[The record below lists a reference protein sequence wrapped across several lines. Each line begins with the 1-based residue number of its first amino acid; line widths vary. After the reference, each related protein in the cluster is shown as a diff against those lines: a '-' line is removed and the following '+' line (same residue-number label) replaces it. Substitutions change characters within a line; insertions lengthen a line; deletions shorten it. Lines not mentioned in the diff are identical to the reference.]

1 LTREKDL
8 ARHGG
13 SGRLAGARVALLH
26 HVRNARALVAL
37 LTSTSRDENQVGG
50 NPPPNLP
57 AARTS
62 AN

>member
-1 LTREKDL
+1 
-8 ARHGG
+8 
-13 SGRLAGARVALLH
+13 LLH

-37 LTSTSRDENQVGG
+37 LTSTSRDENQIGG

>member
-1 LTREKDL
+1 MA
-8 ARHGG
+8 ARADWPAL
-13 SGRLAGARVALLH
+13 GRCCY
-26 HVRNARALVAL
+26 VRNARALVAL
-37 LTSTSRDENQVGG
+37 LTSTSRDENQIGG

>member
-1 LTREKDL
+1 MA
-8 ARHGG
+8 ARAEWPALG
-13 SGRLAGARVALLH
+13 VALLH